1 VGHTVTGPAH
11 REAEVQQLWVFLH
24 IGFMFASVALSV
36 GGGWFALS
44 AAWRRDV
51 PAIRSYFR
59 FTSRTG
65 LLEGILPLL
74 GIGFGL
80 IAAVSIG
87 WDLLEGWLVLAY
99 VLVGIALVVGGIG
112 GRYAARA
119 RAALEA
125 DAGDTAG
132 PELEAAL
139 AARGLY
145 GWNLASSVLLMLLI
159 WDMVYKPEF

>member
-1 VGHTVTGPAH
+1 
-11 REAEVQQLWVFLH
+11 VQQLWVFLH
-24 IGFMFASVALSV
+24 ITFMFASVALSV
-36 GGGWFALS
+36 GGSWFALS
-44 AAWRRDV
+44 AARRRDV
-51 PAIRSYFR
+51 PALRSYFR
-59 FTSRTG
+59 FASRTG
-65 LLEGILPLL
+65 VLEGILPLL

-80 IAAVSIG
+80 IAAVSLG

-112 GRYAARA
+112 GRHTARA
-119 RAALEA
+119 RAALDA
-125 DAGDTAG
+125 DAGDTTG

-145 GWNLASSVLLMLLI
+145 GWNLASTALLVLLI

>member
-1 VGHTVTGPAH
+1 
-11 REAEVQQLWVFLH
+11 VQQLWVFLH
-24 IGFMFASVALSV
+24 IAFMFASVAVSV

-51 PAIRSYFR
+51 PALRSYFR
-59 FTSRTG
+59 IASRTRV
-65 LLEGILPLL
+65 LEGILPLL

-99 VLVGIALVVGGIG
+99 VLVGIALVVGVIG
-112 GRYAARA
+112 ERYVARA
-119 RAALEA
+119 RAALDA
-125 DAGDTAG
+125 DAADTAG

-145 GWNLASSVLLMLLI
+145 GWNLASTGLLVLLI
-159 WDMVYKPEF
+159 WDMVYKPVF